1 MVAIMAAVIVPA
13 VIAVPA
19 VVLVIAI
26 FIFVSVA
33 APAEKRPRM
42 TIVIAGK
49 GRR

>member
-1 MVAIMAAVIVPA
+1 MVAIMATIIILA
-13 VIAVPA
+13 VIAISA

-26 FIFVSVA
+26 FIFVSMA
-33 APAEKRPRM
+33 APAEERPRM